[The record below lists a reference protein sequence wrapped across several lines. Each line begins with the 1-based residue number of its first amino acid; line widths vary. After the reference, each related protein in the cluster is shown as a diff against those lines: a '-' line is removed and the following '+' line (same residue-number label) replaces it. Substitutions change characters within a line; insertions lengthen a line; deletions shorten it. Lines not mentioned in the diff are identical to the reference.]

1 MIEHV
6 ELDLRMNRARRDA
19 AMIMQVLGDLCS
31 DKAFARD
38 LLITSFYK
46 SDVSIRPNDD
56 LPTPATLSA
65 LAVMML
71 RGDCWAT

>member
-19 AMIMQVLGDLCS
+19 AMIMQVLGDLCD
-31 DKAFARD
+31 DKGFARD
-38 LLITSFYK
+38 LLVTSFYT

-56 LPTPATLSA
+56 LPTPATPGRLA
-65 LAVMML
+65 LVSHNGH
-71 RGDCWAT
+71 RP